1 MIEVDGSI
9 HDYQKYY
16 DEQRDLILNKKD
28 LKVVRFKNKELKN
41 MGAVKIKILTHLK
54 V

>member
-16 DEQRDLILNKKD
+16 DEQRDLILNKKN
-28 LKVVRFKNKELKN
+28 LNVLRFKNEELNDIRKVKN
-41 MGAVKIKILTHLK
+41 KILEHLI
-54 V
+54 